1 MLTQTIANIS
11 SLFLLLIFL
20 TSCSFWNETARP
32 IAKVETVKTS
42 VEKTRLNLP
51 HPRPADID
59 TVEWT
64 LITPY
69 NADEVFKELQDAG
82 QDPVIFGLTDK
93 NYKSL
98 SYNFSQIRGFIIEQ
112 GLTLQKYKDYY
123 EPTDNK
129 TENKE

>member
-1 MLTQTIANIS
+1 MWFAVILVLAG
-11 SLFLLLIFL
+11 
-20 TSCSFWNETARP
+20 CAFWNDTAQP

-42 VEKTRLNLP
+42 VEKTRLNLQ
-51 HPRPADID
+51 HPNPADID

-69 NADEVFKELQDAG
+69 NAEEVFKQLQDAG

-112 GLTLQKYKDYY
+112 RLTLQKYKDYY
-123 EPTDNK
+123 EPTNNI
-129 TENKE
+129 TETKE